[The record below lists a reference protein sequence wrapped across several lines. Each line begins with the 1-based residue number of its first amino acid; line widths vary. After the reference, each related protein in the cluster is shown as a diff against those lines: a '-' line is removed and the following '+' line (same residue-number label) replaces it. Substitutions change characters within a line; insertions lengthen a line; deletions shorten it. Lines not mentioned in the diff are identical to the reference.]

1 MRVVS
6 LDAASCYRALRARD
20 SRFDGL
26 FFVAVKT
33 TGVYCRPICPA
44 RLPRPERCLFFRLP
58 AEAEH
63 AGFRACFRCRP
74 ELAPGGAPID
84 RVPNLVR
91 RAVARI
97 DTGYLNER
105 SVDDLGR
112 ELGVT
117 GRQLRR
123 AMDAE
128 LGVSPVEMA
137 QTQRLRVAK
146 QLLADTNLPVLEVA
160 YASGFSSLRR
170 FNSAVLERFGRPPSS
185 IRRKTHAGP
194 TDSVELRLDYRPPLD
209 FPTMLGFLAER
220 SLCGVE
226 TVEDDEYR
234 RTVRLGDDSGWLSV
248 RRDKKR
254 SALVLQVSSSLTA
267 RLMQIVSRV
276 RRVFDLDAQPN
287 VIDAE
292 LGRDRKLARL
302 VKRHPGL
309 RPPGAFDGFEIT
321 LRAIL
326 GQQVSVRAATTLASR
341 LVERFGQSIEAPWDL
356 SRTFPRPED
365 LAKAGARSIA
375 RIGLPITRAR
385 SIHELARRVLD
396 DRLAFDSETLT
407 EDLQKIPGI
416 GEWTA
421 AYVAMRALG
430 DPDAFVAGDIA
441 LWRALGV
448 DSRNRAI
455 SRAEAW
461 RPWRAYAVIQL
472 WTSLIEGSKS

>member
-1 MRVVS
+1 MDVVS
-6 LDAASCYRALRARD
+6 LDADSCYRALRARD

-44 RLPRPERCLFFRLP
+44 RLPKQERCLFFQLP

-74 ELAPGGAPID
+74 ELAPGRAPID
-84 RVPNLVR
+84 RVPNLVQ

-97 DTGYLNER
+97 DTGYLNEA
-105 SVDDLGR
+105 SVDDLAS
-112 ELGVT
+112 ELGVS

-128 LGVSPVEMA
+128 LGLSPVEMA

-170 FNSAVLERFGRPPSS
+170 FNASLLERFGRPPSAL
-185 IRRKTHAGP
+185 RRKAGVGP
-194 TDSVELRLDYRPPLD
+194 RDSLDLRLDFRPPLD
-209 FPTMLGFLAER
+209 FSTMLGFLAER
-220 SLCGVE
+220 SLEGVE
-226 TVEDDEYR
+226 EVADDAYR
-234 RTVRLGDDSGWLSV
+234 RTVQIGEHAGWIAVSK
-248 RRDKKR
+248 DPKR
-254 SALVLQVSSSLTA
+254 SALVLRMSSSLTPK
-267 RLMQIVSRV
+267 LMQVVVRV
-276 RRVFDLDAQPN
+276 RRVFDLDAQPE
-287 VIDAE
+287 VIDAH
-292 LGRDRKLARL
+292 LGRDRRLARL
-302 VKRHPGL
+302 VQRHRGL
-309 RPPGAFDGFEIT
+309 RPPGAFDGFEIAV
-321 LRAIL
+321 RAIL
-326 GQQVSVRAATTLASR
+326 GQQVSVKAATTLATR
-341 LVERFGQSIEAPWDL
+341 LVERFGGKVEAPWGL
-356 SRTFPRPED
+356 SRTFPSSEK
-365 LAKAGARSIA
+365 LANVGTKSIA
-375 RIGLPITRAR
+375 RIGLPTTRAK
-385 SIHELARRVLD
+385 SIHELARRVSRNELS
-396 DRLAFDSETLT
+396 LDSESLLH
-407 EDLQKIPGI
+407 DLPKIPGI

-430 DPDAFVAGDIA
+430 APDAFVAGDIA

-455 SRAEAW
+455 ARAERW

-472 WTSLIEGSKS
+472 WTSLIEGSKA

>member
-1 MRVVS
+1 VS
-6 LDAASCYRALRARD
+6 LDANSCYRALRARD

-44 RLPRPERCLFFRLP
+44 RLPRQERCLFFQLP

-74 ELAPGGAPID
+74 ELAPGRAPID
-84 RVPNLVR
+84 RVPNLVQ

-97 DTGYLNER
+97 DAGYLNEA
-105 SVDDLGR
+105 SVDDLAS

-128 LGVSPVEMA
+128 LGLSPVEMA

-170 FNSAVLERFGRPPSS
+170 FNASLLERFGRAPSAL
-185 IRRKTHAGP
+185 RRKSSSGAR
-194 TDSVELRLDYRPPLD
+194 DSLELRLDFRPPLD
-209 FPTMLGFLAER
+209 FSTMLAFLGER
-220 SLCGVE
+220 SLAGVE
-226 TVEDDEYR
+226 QVADDAYR
-234 RTVRLGDDSGWLSV
+234 RTVQIAEHTGWLAV
-248 RRDKKR
+248 RQDPKR
-254 SALVLQVSSSLTA
+254 SALVLQMSSSLTPK
-267 RLMQIVSRV
+267 LMQIVRRV
-276 RRVFDLDAQPN
+276 RRVFDLDAQPE
-287 VIDAE
+287 VIDAH
-292 LGRDRKLARL
+292 LMRDRRLARL
-302 VKRHPGL
+302 VQRHRGL
-309 RPPGAFDGFEIT
+309 RPPGAFDGFEISV
-321 LRAIL
+321 RAIL
-326 GQQVSVRAATTLASR
+326 GQQVSVKAATTLATR
-341 LVERFGQSIEAPWDL
+341 LVQRFGHEVEAPWGL
-356 SRTFPRPED
+356 ERTFPSAEK
-365 LAKAGARSIA
+365 LADAGAKSIA
-375 RIGLPITRAR
+375 RIGLPATRAQ
-385 SIHELARRVLD
+385 SIHELARRVT
-396 DRLAFDSETLT
+396 RKEIAFDSESLIH
-407 EDLQKIPGI
+407 DLPKIPGI

-455 SRAEAW
+455 VRAERW

>member
-1 MRVVS
+1 MRFVS
-6 LDAASCYRALRARD
+6 LDADSCYRALRARD

-26 FFVAVKT
+26 FFVGVKT

-44 RLPRPERCLFFRLP
+44 RLPKQERCLFFQLP

-74 ELAPGGAPID
+74 ELAPGRAPID

-97 DTGYLNER
+97 DSGYLNEA
-105 SVDDLGR
+105 SVDDLAR

-128 LGVSPVEMA
+128 LGLSPVEMA

-146 QLLADTNLPVLEVA
+146 QLLADTSLPVLEVA

-170 FNSAVLERFGRPPSS
+170 FNASLLERFGRPPSAL
-185 IRRKTHAGP
+185 RKKSTTGP
-194 TDSVELRLDYRPPLD
+194 RDFLELRLDFRPPLD
-209 FPTMLGFLAER
+209 FSTMLAFLAER
-220 SLCGVE
+220 GLAGVE
-226 TVEDDEYR
+226 KVTDDEYR
-234 RTVRLGDDSGWLSV
+234 RTVRLGEHTGWIAV
-248 RRDKKR
+248 RRDPKR
-254 SALVLQVSSSLTA
+254 SALVLRMSSSLTPK
-267 RLMQIVSRV
+267 LLSVVSRV
-276 RRVFDLDAQPN
+276 RRVFDLDAQPE
-287 VIDAE
+287 VIDAH
-292 LGRDRKLARL
+292 LSRDRRLAKLVQKHR
-302 VKRHPGL
+302 GL
-309 RPPGAFDGFEIT
+309 RPPGAFDGFEIAV
-321 LRAIL
+321 RAIL
-326 GQQVSVRAATTLASR
+326 GQQVSVKAATTLATR
-341 LVERFGQSIEAPWDL
+341 LVERFGRQVDGCPGLMRA
-356 SRTFPRPED
+356 FPSAED
-365 LAKAGARSIA
+365 LVAAGTRSIA
-375 RIGLPITRAR
+375 RIGLPTSRAK
-385 SIHELARRVLD
+385 SICELARRTG
-396 DRLAFDSETLT
+396 RKELAFDSEPLVH
-407 EDLQKIPGI
+407 DLLKIPGI

-448 DSRNRAI
+448 DSRNRAMA
-455 SRAEAW
+455 RAERW

-472 WTSLIEGSKS
+472 WTSLIQGSKS